1 MAGKAHTYTAHIDWT
16 NASGTGTTG
25 YKAYSRDHVI
35 QVAGKSDI
43 AASSDPAFRGDASRH
58 NPEDLFVASISSCHM
73 LWYLHLAAVAG
84 VVVTAYED
92 DAVGTMVEDANT
104 GGRFTS
110 VVLRPR
116 VTISADSDPEK
127 ARAAHEQAH
136 KMCFIANSVNFPVTC
151 EPTIIAG

>member
-43 AASSDPAFRGDASRH
+43 AASADPAFRGDASRH

-116 VTISADSDPEK
+116 VTISADSDPEN

-151 EPTIIAG
+151 EPTIIAS

>member
-151 EPTIIAG
+151 EPTIIAS